1 MNSVIQVL
9 ENKIAKNKWL
19 IENRQKQVHA
29 NAIRRKQLEYW
40 DKQLKEELLIKKLMG
55 DNYA

>member
-19 IENRQKQVHA
+19 IENRANQIHA
-29 NAIRRKQLEYW
+29 NAVRRKQLEYW
-40 DKQLKEELLIKKLMG
+40 EMRLKEELLIKKLMG
-55 DNYA
+55 GDYD